1 MENFA
6 TRKEL
11 TFVFCVQ
18 IYSSIPDI
26 NICCGEISFF
36 LKYILLFIIISYT
49 ETESTFLV
57 RETKRKKNPRQ
68 NCALFRSYYEW
79 AVQLGEEYAS
89 LAKKASL

>member
-26 NICCGEISFF
+26 NICCGEISFS

-49 ETESTFLV
+49 KTESTFLV
-57 RETKRKKNPRQ
+57 RETEKK
-68 NCALFRSYYEW
+68 
-79 AVQLGEEYAS
+79 
-89 LAKKASL
+89 KKSTTELCII

>member
-18 IYSSIPDI
+18 IYSSIPDT
-26 NICCGEISFF
+26 NICCGEISFS
-36 LKYILLFIIISYT
+36 LKYILLFIIT

-57 RETKRKKNPRQ
+57 RETKSKKKNQ
-68 NCALFRSYYEW
+68 
-79 AVQLGEEYAS
+79 
-89 LAKKASL
+89 